1 MSIPVENA
9 KQHLISILEQ
19 QPDDSS
25 YDELLKELAF
35 ARMIDRGLKD
45 METGRTATNDEVL
58 REITAWR
65 NQ

>member
-1 MSIPVENA
+1 MSTPVENA

-35 ARMIDRGLKD
+35 ARMIDRGIND
-45 METGRTATNDEVL
+45 METGRTSTNEEVF
-58 REITAWR
+58 RDIASWR

>member
-1 MSIPVENA
+1 MSTPVENA

-45 METGRTATNDEVL
+45 MEMGRTATNDEVL
-58 REITAWR
+58 RDIASWR

>member
-1 MSIPVENA
+1 MASPVENA

-35 ARMIDRGLKD
+35 ARMISRGLKD
-45 METGRTATNDEVL
+45 METGRTSTNDEVL
-58 REITAWR
+58 REIASWR

>member
-1 MSIPVENA
+1 MSTPAESA
-9 KQHLISILEQ
+9 KRHLISILEQ

-35 ARMIDRGLKD
+35 ARMIDRGFKD
-45 METGRTATNDEVL
+45 IETGRTATNEEVR
-58 REITAWR
+58 REISSWR